1 MILKNLPQSQN
12 KEAFLSCATRE
23 SLLYVE
29 ELHQEY
35 RLENTQSSLSLFV
48 LLKGKGQFSINN
60 KKYPL
65 GGTDYLVLNS
75 GSVVS
80 MHLDAKSIPLLL
92 VFSAQLLAEFPNI
105 PHLFYKNSTNFPD
118 FQLLERLHLGPSGN
132 MISSLSELFELSTSC
147 ASFHALKADLLV
159 RSIYL
164 SLIAQLVEAEKTVQ
178 SLPVIKRSSQIEIFK
193 SIDFAREWLQSNYSN
208 PIRIEELSRII
219 SMSTEHFIR
228 LFKTAFGVSP
238 NQYLI
243 ELRLQKAHALFAQP
257 NPLSVSEVC
266 NAVGYSSETSFSL
279 LFKRRF
285 GKSPSDFK
293 KQRVINFR

>member
-35 RLENTQSSLSLFV
+35 RFENATSSLCLFA
-48 LLKGKGQFSINN
+48 LLKGTGRFSIKN
-60 KKYPL
+60 KTYLL
-65 GGTDYLVLNS
+65 GGTNYLLVNS

-80 MHLDAKSIPLLL
+80 MHIDAKSIPLML
-92 VFSAQLLAEFPNI
+92 VFNSQLLTELPNVS
-105 PHLFYKNSTNFPD
+105 PLLYKNSTNIPE
-118 FQLLERLHLGPSGN
+118 FQLLERIHLGASGN
-132 MISSLSELFELSTSC
+132 MMSSLYELYELSTSC

-159 RSIYL
+159 RSIYK
-164 SLIAQLVEAEKTVQ
+164 SLITQLVEAEKTVLN
-178 SLPVIKRSSQIEIFK
+178 LPVTKRSTQIEIFK
-193 SIDFAREWLQSNYSN
+193 GLDFAKEWLQSNYSN
-208 PIRIEELSRII
+208 PIRIEELSRIS

-228 LFKTAFGVSP
+228 LFKVSFGVSP

-243 ELRLQKAHALFAQP
+243 ELRLQKAHELFALP

-266 NAVGYSSETSFSL
+266 NAVGYSSETSFSS

-285 GKSPSDFK
+285 GKSPSNFK
-293 KQRVINFR
+293 KQRIINFR